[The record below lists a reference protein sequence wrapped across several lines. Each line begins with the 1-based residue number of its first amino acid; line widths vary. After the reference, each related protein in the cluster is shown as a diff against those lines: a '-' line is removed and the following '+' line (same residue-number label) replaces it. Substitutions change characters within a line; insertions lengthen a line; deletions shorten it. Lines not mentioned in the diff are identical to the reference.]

1 MPSMSTTK
9 TYTVKTGSEW
19 LGYRNG
25 RVVFVFRDRYVAE
38 SYLQARKVEAT
49 APVAQR
55 GDAAAWIGTTVTV
68 EVAK

>member
-1 MPSMSTTK
+1 MSTTK
-9 TYTVKTGSEW
+9 TFTVKTGREW

-25 RVVFVFRDRYVAE
+25 RVVLVFRDQYIAE
-38 SYLQARKVEAT
+38 SYLQARRVEAT

-55 GDAAAWIGTTVTV
+55 RGTEAEFIGTTITV

>member
-1 MPSMSTTK
+1 MSTK
-9 TYTVKTGSEW
+9 TYTVKTGHEW

-25 RVVFVFRDRYVAE
+25 HVVLIFRDRYIAE

-55 GDAAAWIGTTVTV
+55 GVAADWIGTTVTV
-68 EVAK
+68 VAK